1 MVSLHVS
8 LRGSVGQR
16 LLAYLCGRRRHHRH
30 RGRDSYRT
38 DCCRLHH
45 HTEPSQTDADRSAA
59 WPHEEPTEDHGPAWN
74 LRTAVSRLGQ
84 KAGGR
89 GAWSVLTV
97 RSEECDRG
105 SVRAGTAS
113 TTNSVDVV
121 LRVVG
126 IVIVEHV
133 SDVAHVFL
141 DRLAVFRE
149 RVCIATVQPD
159 PDSESI
165 GTSKLPMVPLR
176 TLLLW

>member
-1 MVSLHVS
+1 MSRYAGLLGNAFSLTSVAAAATTATAAAIVTVPTVAASTTIPSH
-8 LRGSVGQR
+8 LRQTRIDLLLGLMKNRQKITGLLGICGQP
-16 LLAYLCGRRRHHRH
+16 LV
-30 RGRDSYRT
+30 DSARK
-38 DCCRLHH
+38 
-45 HTEPSQTDADRSAA
+45 
-59 WPHEEPTEDHGPAWN
+59 PAE
-74 LRTAVSRLGQ
+74 GE
-84 KAGGR
+84 R